1 MTTPTFD
8 MRGGN
13 GPTRVM
19 AIERMSW
26 FLIARLIDS
35 TAGLKRSTWPTIS
48 VTPARCAAATMA
60 RPSSTV
66 GAIGFSTM
74 TWTPRG
80 NTGEREIVVQMG
92 RRGNGHGV
100 NTAGQ
105 QRFESSNSAQPSIA
119 GDKLALLAVGI
130 DNPDQFNAGH
140 LRQDA
145 RMVAAHDADADH
157 TDFQRNTPT
166 HPASFRH
173 NPKGSPQR

>member
-1 MTTPTFD
+1 
-8 MRGGN
+8 
-13 GPTRVM
+13 M

-26 FLIARLIDS
+26 FLIARLIELDRRIEAFDVADHEGD
-35 TAGLKRSTWPTIS
+35 AGVVGGGDDGAALLHCRSDRLFDHDMHAS
-48 VTPARCAAATMA
+48 
-60 RPSSTV
+60 
-66 GAIGFSTM
+66 
-74 TWTPRG
+74 G
-80 NTGEREIVVQMG
+80 NTREREIVVQMG
-92 RRGNGHGV
+92 RRGNGHGID
-100 NTAGQ
+100 TAGQ
-105 QRFESSNSAQPSIA
+105 QRFEIVEFSTAYIA
-119 GDKLALLAVGI
+119 GDKLPLLVFGI